1 MKKIFIILLITIL
14 LLPLNLVKAEENLN
28 LAESAKSAILM
39 EASTGEII
47 FEKNSHEKLAPA
59 SMTKIMGMLLV
70 IESIEKGVISWD
82 EMVTVSENASGMGGS
97 QILLSTGEKMSVR
110 DLFKGVAI
118 ASGNDAMVALAEK
131 IAGTEDLFV
140 NMMNK
145 RAKELGLKNTNFKNS
160 HGLDEANHY
169 STAYDKAIIS
179 RELVKHEEVLKYTSI
194 YEEYLRADTDE
205 KVWLVNTNKLVRFY
219 DGVDGIKTG
228 STNNAGYCLAVTAKK
243 NNMRIIA
250 VVMGE
255 PDSQTRNKEVS
266 EMLDYAFAQYGIEQL
281 LSKNSIIGQREVE
294 KGKEKYVELVPV
306 EDVTVLYKKMEGKK
320 NATYELEIDNLKAPL
335 KKGDVVGKLKII
347 ENNKVTRSIDI
358 TVNKDV
364 KKANILELYWRYL
377 KDIFVGDVRLK

>member
-28 LAESAKSAILM
+28 LAESAKSAIML

-47 FEKNSHEKLAPA
+47 FEKNPHEKLPPA

-70 IESIEKGVISWD
+70 IESIEKGILKWD
-82 EMVTVSENASGMGGS
+82 EMVTVSEKASGMGGS
-97 QILLSTGEKMSVR
+97 QILLSTGEKMSVK

-118 ASGNDAMVALAEK
+118 ASGNDAIVALAEK

-140 NMMNK
+140 SMMNK

-169 STAYDKAIIS
+169 STAYDMAMMAK
-179 RELVKHEEVLKYTSI
+179 ELVKHEKVLEFTSI
-194 YEEYLRADTDE
+194 YEDYLRADTDE

-219 DGVDGIKTG
+219 DGVDGLKTG
-228 STNNAGYCLAVTAKK
+228 STNNAGYCLTATAKR
-243 NNMRIIA
+243 NNMRVIA

-255 PDSQTRNKEVS
+255 PDSKTRNSEVT
-266 EMLDYAFAQYGIEQL
+266 EMLDYAFAQYEIEQL
-281 LSKNSIIGQREVE
+281 LSKNSIIGQKEVE
-294 KGKEKYVELVPV
+294 KGKDKYVELVPV
-306 EDVTVLYKKMEGKK
+306 QDVTVLNRKMDGKK
-320 NATYELEIDNLKAPL
+320 NATYELEIDKLKAPL
-335 KKGDVVGKLKII
+335 KKGDIVGRLKII
-347 ENNKVTRSIDI
+347 ENEKETRTIDV

-377 KDIFVGDVRLK
+377 KDILAGDIRL

>member
-131 IAGTEDLFV
+131 IAGTEDLF
-140 NMMNK
+140 
-145 RAKELGLKNTNFKNS
+145 
-160 HGLDEANHY
+160 
-169 STAYDKAIIS
+169 
-179 RELVKHEEVLKYTSI
+179 
-194 YEEYLRADTDE
+194 
-205 KVWLVNTNKLVRFY
+205 
-219 DGVDGIKTG
+219 
-228 STNNAGYCLAVTAKK
+228 
-243 NNMRIIA
+243 
-250 VVMGE
+250 
-255 PDSQTRNKEVS
+255 
-266 EMLDYAFAQYGIEQL
+266 
-281 LSKNSIIGQREVE
+281 
-294 KGKEKYVELVPV
+294 
-306 EDVTVLYKKMEGKK
+306 
-320 NATYELEIDNLKAPL
+320 
-335 KKGDVVGKLKII
+335 
-347 ENNKVTRSIDI
+347 
-358 TVNKDV
+358 
-364 KKANILELYWRYL
+364 
-377 KDIFVGDVRLK
+377 

>member
-39 EASTGEII
+39 EVSTGEII

-205 KVWLVNTNKLVRFY
+205 KVWLVNTNK
-219 DGVDGIKTG
+219 
-228 STNNAGYCLAVTAKK
+228 
-243 NNMRIIA
+243 
-250 VVMGE
+250 VVC
-255 PDSQTRNKEVS
+255 
-266 EMLDYAFAQYGIEQL
+266 
-281 LSKNSIIGQREVE
+281 
-294 KGKEKYVELVPV
+294 
-306 EDVTVLYKKMEGKK
+306 
-320 NATYELEIDNLKAPL
+320 
-335 KKGDVVGKLKII
+335 
-347 ENNKVTRSIDI
+347 
-358 TVNKDV
+358 
-364 KKANILELYWRYL
+364 
-377 KDIFVGDVRLK
+377 

>member
-28 LAESAKSAILM
+28 LAESAKSAIML

-47 FEKNSHEKLAPA
+47 FEKNPHEKLPPA

-70 IESIEKGVISWD
+70 IESIEKGIIKWD
-82 EMVTVSENASGMGGS
+82 EMVTVSERASGMGGS

-118 ASGNDAMVALAEK
+118 ASGNDAIVALAEK

-140 NMMNK
+140 SMMNK

-169 STAYDKAIIS
+169 STAYDMAMMAK
-179 RELVKHEEVLKYTSI
+179 ELVKHEKVLEFTSI
-194 YEEYLRADTDE
+194 YEDYLRADTDE

-219 DGVDGIKTG
+219 DGVDGLKTG
-228 STNNAGYCLAVTAKK
+228 STNNAGYCLTATAKR
-243 NNMRIIA
+243 NNMRVIA

-255 PDSQTRNKEVS
+255 PDSKTRNSEVT
-266 EMLDYAFAQYGIEQL
+266 EMLDYAFAQYEIEQL
-281 LSKNSIIGQREVE
+281 LSKNSIIGQKEVE
-294 KGKEKYVELVPV
+294 KGKDKYVELVPV
-306 EDVTVLYKKMEGKK
+306 QDVTVLNRKMDGKK
-320 NATYELEIDNLKAPL
+320 NATYELEIDKLKAPL
-335 KKGDVVGKLKII
+335 KKGDIVGRLKII
-347 ENNKVTRSIDI
+347 ENEKETRTIDV

-377 KDIFVGDVRLK
+377 KDILAGDIRL